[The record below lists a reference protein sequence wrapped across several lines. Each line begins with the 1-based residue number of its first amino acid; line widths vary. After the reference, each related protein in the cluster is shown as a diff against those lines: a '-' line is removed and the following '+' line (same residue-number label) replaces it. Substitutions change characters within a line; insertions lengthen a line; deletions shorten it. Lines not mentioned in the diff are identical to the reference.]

1 MADFESHIL
10 VYFENQKT
18 SFDKVKETYMDTILI
33 ILAFACIIVGIIGS
47 VLPVLP
53 GVPLSYVGILL
64 IHFTDKVQFSLQF
77 LIFWAVLV
85 ILVQLLDYYVPIW
98 GTKKFGG
105 SKRGIWGCAI
115 GMVVGLFFGPW
126 GIVLGPFVGAIAGE
140 LSGGKQTQAAIKAGF
155 GSFIGLLLGIVSK
168 LVVGGFLLYYAFV
181 AVF

>member
-1 MADFESHIL
+1 ME
-10 VYFENQKT
+10 
-18 SFDKVKETYMDTILI
+18 TILI

-53 GVPLSYVGILL
+53 GVPLSYAGILL
-64 IHFTDKVQFSLQF
+64 LHFTDKIQFSTPF

-126 GIVLGPFVGAIAGE
+126 GIVLGPFAGAIVGE
-140 LSGGKQTQAAIKAGF
+140 LTGGKQTQAAVKAGF
-155 GSFIGLLLGIVSK
+155 GSFLGFLAGIVSK
-168 LVVGGFLLYYAFV
+168 LIVGGFLLYQAIIHF
-181 AVF
+181 F

>member
-1 MADFESHIL
+1 ME
-10 VYFENQKT
+10 
-18 SFDKVKETYMDTILI
+18 TILI

-53 GVPLSYVGILL
+53 GVPLSYAGILL
-64 IHFTDKVQFSLQF
+64 LHFTDKIQFSTPF

-126 GIVLGPFVGAIAGE
+126 GIVLGPFAGAIVGE
-140 LSGGKQTQAAIKAGF
+140 LTGGKQTQAAVKAGF
-155 GSFIGLLLGIVSK
+155 GSFLGFLAGIVSK
-168 LVVGGFLLYYAFV
+168 LIVGGFLLYQAIFH
-181 AVF
+181 VF

>member
-1 MADFESHIL
+1 MEI
-10 VYFENQKT
+10 
-18 SFDKVKETYMDTILI
+18 ILI
-33 ILAFACIIVGIIGS
+33 ITAFTCIVVGIIGS

-53 GVPLSYVGILL
+53 GVPLSYAGILL
-64 IHFTDKVQFSLQF
+64 LHFTEKVQFSIPF
-77 LIFWAVLV
+77 LILWLVLV

-98 GTKKFGG
+98 GTRKFGG
-105 SKRGIWGCAI
+105 SKRGVWGCAI

-126 GIVLGPFVGAIAGE
+126 GIVLGPFVGAIVGE

-155 GSFIGLLLGIVSK
+155 GSFIGFLLGIVSK